1 MVSFG
6 SEQNRCFL
14 LGKKDIFILF
24 GLLEPLYC
32 ILMRALCLPER
43 TFTRGGR
50 QLLRSSSK
58 DAVPHFS
65 HCNRWPTV
73 NPKIKQLMPTLDTGG
88 EIEERLDLI
97 H

>member
-6 SEQNRCFL
+6 SEQKRCFL
-14 LGKKDIFILF
+14 PGKKDMYILF
-24 GLLEPLYC
+24 GLLEPLHC

-65 HCNRWPTV
+65 HCNRWPT
-73 NPKIKQLMPTLDTGG
+73 T
-88 EIEERLDLI
+88 EILTKKDAYLQGI
-97 H
+97 DGKSQM